1 MILEN
6 TFTSLP
12 ALIPNTLPLL
22 SPFSFLCHQKW
33 ESALKIPLIPRSM
46 PMLLLSGVRDEM
58 VPREHMQ
65 ALWEIVRK
73 RQGIKAADGS
83 GEDEIKRDGQV
94 GEGKSKF
101 LEFEWGTHSESKHFC
116 PASMTRLLTYCWP

>member
-12 ALIPNTLPLL
+12 ALIPNALPLL

-33 ESALKIPLIPRSM
+33 ESALKIPLIPRST
-46 PMLLLSGVRDEM
+46 PMLLLSGVRDEV

-65 ALWEIVRK
+65 ALWEVVGR
-73 RQGIKAADGS
+73 RQGVKVAEG
-83 GEDEIKRDGQV
+83 GGNDETKQGDGQV
-94 GEGKSKF
+94 GEGRSKF
-101 LEFEWGTHSESKHFC
+101 VEFERGTHSKSLNFV
-116 PASMTRLLTYCWP
+116 ASAL